1 MGCFNVGTEYES
13 QKPLVVSNQ
22 LKKEEEEER
31 RKKEEERKRTEEEER
46 KKTEEEE
53 ERRKKEEEERRK
65 KEEERKRK
73 EEEERRKKEEEE
85 RKRKEEE
92 ERKEKQ
98 FKINLHILIKN
109 LESKQIEREIIK
121 TKINEEFEEFSK
133 NKNLQKDDVIETASN
148 IFINYLQPLNNQNK
162 QVINNLVKEC
172 YERNV
177 SPEDNNL
184 ENLKT
189 FFLDVLENITDYKT
203 LKKEDENK
211 IDEYIIKVLKYN
223 EKIIKNKD
231 NLKEKNKD
239 NNYIIK
245 YEEFTNI
252 VKDNQIIMEDLA
264 MDYLLY
270 KMKYGLSLDGDMALD
285 NLNYKIFIDFLNKG
299 DTIKEQDE
307 KDEQQ
312 DKKDNDKESNNN
324 NKDKFGYD
332 LKNDAFK

>member
-1 MGCFNVGTEYES
+1 MGCFNVGGDPES
-13 QKPLVVSNQ
+13 QKPLIISNN

-31 RKKEEERKRTEEEER
+31 RKKEEEEER
-46 KKTEEEE
+46 KKEEEEEEE

-65 KEEERKRK
+65 KEEE
-73 EEEERRKKEEEE
+73 E
-85 RKRKEEE
+85 RKRKEE

-109 LESKQIEREIIK
+109 LESRQIEREIIK
-121 TKINEEFEEFSK
+121 TKINEEFEECK
-133 NKNLQKDDVIETASN
+133 KKDLQKDEVIEAASN

-162 QVINNLVKEC
+162 QIINNLMKEC
-172 YERNV
+172 YERKA
-177 SPEDNNL
+177 DNNL
-184 ENLKT
+184 ENFKA
-189 FFLDVLENITDYKT
+189 FFLDVLENITDYKN

-223 EKIIKNKD
+223 ENIIKNKD
-231 NLKEKNKD
+231 NLKEKHKD
-239 NNYIIK
+239 NKYIIK

-252 VKDNQIIMEDLA
+252 VKDNKIIMEDLA

-270 KMKYGLSLDGDMALD
+270 KMKYGLPLDGDMEFD

-299 DTIKEQDE
+299 DKIKEQDE
-307 KDEQQ
+307 KNEQI
-312 DKKDNDKESNNN
+312 DKNGNEKESNND

-332 LKNDAFK
+332 LKNDTLK

>member
-1 MGCFNVGTEYES
+1 MGCLNVGTEYEL
-13 QKPLVVSNQ
+13 QKPLVISNQ
-22 LKKEEEEER
+22 LKKKEGEERKRIEEEG

-46 KKTEEEE
+46 KRTEEE
-53 ERRKKEEEERRK
+53 ERRKKEEEERNR

-73 EEEERRKKEEEE
+73 EEEEE

-98 FKINLHILIKN
+98 FKMNLHILIKN

-121 TKINEEFEEFSK
+121 TKIDEEFSK
-133 NKNLQKDDVIETASN
+133 KKDLQKDDVIEIASN

-162 QVINNLVKEC
+162 QAINNLVKEC
-172 YERNV
+172 YERNT

-223 EKIIKNKD
+223 EKILKNKD
-231 NLKEKNKD
+231 KLKEKNKD

-252 VKDNQIIMEDLA
+252 VKDNQIIMDDLA

-270 KMKYGLSLDGDMALD
+270 KMKYGLSLDGAMTLD

-299 DTIKEQDE
+299 DSIKDQDD
-307 KDEQQ
+307 KNEQQ
-312 DKKDNDKESNNN
+312 DKKDNEKESNND
-324 NKDKFGYD
+324 NKNKFGYD
-332 LKNDAFK
+332 LKNDTFK